1 MLRFYGDDPFSVNT
15 PGLLPNSSLSDIMK
29 IDFVFLA
36 SLCANSAFVSA
47 LPADTADTAVLL
59 LEDGTTETINKRD
72 LAAHLPGVSLSPPTD
87 SPPKFI
93 ETGSNDSAP
102 SRRLGKRAGAQFIIP
117 LPDEKF
123 LGWDLSMSTIVHAN
137 EADATAAMA
146 AGQMIANSITVG
158 ASYTATVE
166 GFLSVGTT
174 VSYQYTETATLTG
187 TVTMTI
193 PKNKWGAIVSN
204 PLTNRR
210 SGYVFSGQPGS
221 GQYEHFQADSYTQDT
236 YKYGANSLSWVKG
249 VVTTCLGDA
258 YPLKRCI
265 GEGTLE

>member
-1 MLRFYGDDPFSVNT
+1 
-15 PGLLPNSSLSDIMK
+15 MK

-47 LPADTADTAVLL
+47 LPADTTDAAVLL
-59 LEDGTTETINKRD
+59 LEDGTTQTINKRD
-72 LAAHLPGVSLSPPTD
+72 LAANLPGVSLSPPTD

-93 ETGSNDSAP
+93 QTGSDDSAP
-102 SRRLGKRAGAQFIIP
+102 SRRLSKRGGAQFIIP
-117 LPDEKF
+117 LPDQKF
-123 LGWDLSMSTIVHAN
+123 LGWDIPMSTIVHAN
-137 EADATAAMA
+137 QADATAAMA
-146 AGQMIANSITVG
+146 SGQMIANSITVG
-158 ASYTATVE
+158 ATYTATVE
-166 GFLSVGTT
+166 GFLSVAST

-236 YKYGANSLSWVKG
+236 YKYGPNSLSWVKG
-249 VVTTCLGDA
+249 VVTTCLGDT
-258 YPLKRCI
+258 YPLKRCV
-265 GEGTLE
+265 GSGSLE

>member
-1 MLRFYGDDPFSVNT
+1 
-15 PGLLPNSSLSDIMK
+15 MK

-36 SLCANSAFVSA
+36 SLCANSALVSA
-47 LPADTADTAVLL
+47 LPTDTAETAVLL
-59 LEDGTTETINKRD
+59 MEDGTTQTINKRD
-72 LAAHLPGVSLSPPTD
+72 LAASLPGVSLSPPTN

-93 ETGSNDSAP
+93 QTGSNDTP

-123 LGWDLSMSTIVHAN
+123 LGWDIPMSSIVHAN

-174 VSYQYTETATLTG
+174 VSYQNTETATLTG

-193 PKNKWGAIVSN
+193 PKNRWGAIVSN

-221 GQYEHFQADSYTQDT
+221 GQYEYFQADSFTQDT

-249 VVTTCLGDA
+249 AVTTCLGDA

-265 GEGTLE
+265 GEGSLE